1 MSEERDDT
9 RQRRA
14 ERRRETWA
22 VEPLSDQ
29 PPEPPTSFAE
39 RLELLEQLR
48 RVAFALAGVEYP
60 DGPTPKHERQAWPVE
75 RIG

>member
-1 MSEERDDT
+1 VSDEQNDD

-14 ERRRETWA
+14 QRRRETWT
-22 VEPLSDQ
+22 VQSLSDQ
-29 PPEPPTSFAE
+29 PPEPPATFAE

-48 RVAFALAGVEYP
+48 RAAFALAGVEYP
-60 DGPTPKHERQAWPVE
+60 EGPTPKHERQAWPIE